1 VCWPSRRAC
10 GRRLTCG
17 AVAGTLS
24 RPSMRCPPRQL
35 ADAAGRAGAAC
46 RRAGRCGRRCTT
58 RATASPCMRSLE
70 LRLRIGR
77 AAAVC
82 LSAGPGARMRS
93 CDLPLRSGGPAWR
106 AARRALV
113 CRAAGRVSR
122 SGRLRGWVG
131 RSASTGAAAFAARGR
146 APEQALNAAAG
157 ACRRRRC
164 GRRRRAGRPC
174 RCRTACCWEQSRS
187 GMRGGAQGQ
196 PVSAVRH

>member
-1 VCWPSRRAC
+1 VCWPSRGAR
-10 GRRLTCG
+10 GRQLACG

-24 RPSMRCPPRQL
+24 RPTMRCPPRQL

-46 RRAGRCGRRCTT
+46 RRAGRCGRRCTA

-77 AAAVC
+77 AAAIR
-82 LSAGPGARMRS
+82 LSARPGARMRS
-93 CDLPLRSGGPAWR
+93 CDLPLRCGGPAWR
-106 AARRALV
+106 AAWRALV
-113 CRAAGRVSR
+113 CCAAGRVSR

-146 APEQALNAAAG
+146 APEQALDAAAG

-164 GRRRRAGRPC
+164 GLRRRTGRPC
-174 RCRTACCWEQSRS
+174 RRRTACCWEQSRL
-187 GMRGGAQGQ
+187 GMRGNAQRQ
-196 PVSAVRH
+196 HVSAVRY